1 MWMLV
6 CVGAHV
12 LKRFACCNLETILVG
27 PSLPLCLLS
36 CFFFVYIYSW
46 TWLTDGVSFLFFF
59 FPLLCLFLSS
69 VVQCDGQSRS
79 TPPPSPPLEAL
90 VAVDEVCVDVRVVCN
105 RQRTASSMFLW

>member
-46 TWLTDGVSFLFFF
+46 TWLTDGVSFLSFF
-59 FPLLCLFLSS
+59 FPPSLSVSLLRCSMRRA
-69 VVQCDGQSRS
+69 VTVY
-79 TPPPSPPLEAL
+79 PSPIPAFGGSR
-90 VAVDEVCVDVRVVCN
+90 C
-105 RQRTASSMFLW
+105 S